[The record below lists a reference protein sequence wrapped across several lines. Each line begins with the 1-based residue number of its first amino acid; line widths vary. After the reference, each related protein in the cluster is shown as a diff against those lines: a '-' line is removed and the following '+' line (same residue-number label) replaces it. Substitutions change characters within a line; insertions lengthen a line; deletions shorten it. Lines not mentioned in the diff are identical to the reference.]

1 MKGLIQVYTGDGK
14 GKTTASIGQAI
25 RSAGA
30 GFNVCFI
37 QFFKNKKIYSSE
49 HKILKKIP
57 NIITYNFS
65 PDAPHF
71 IKTEKQKKAIQEEC
85 KRALKFIK
93 KIISSGK
100 FDLVVLDELNIA
112 LHYNIIKL
120 KEILEILSKKS
131 QKTEIII
138 TGRCAP
144 KKLKAIADLV
154 TEMKKIKHYYDKKI
168 PARRGIE
175 Y

>member
-49 HKILKKIP
+49 HKILEKIP
-57 NIITYNFS
+57 NIKVLNFC

-71 IKTEKQKKAIQEEC
+71 IKTEKQKKSIQSEC
-85 KRALKFIK
+85 EKALKSIK
-93 KIISSGK
+93 KIITSGK
-100 FDLVVLDELNIA
+100 FDLVILDELNIG
-112 LHYNIIKL
+112 LHTGLIKL
-120 KEILEILSKKS
+120 KEVLEILSKKS
-131 QKTEIII
+131 PKTEIII
-138 TGRCAP
+138 TGRYAP
-144 KKLKAIADLV
+144 KKLLAVADLV

-168 PARRGIE
+168 PARKGIE
-175 Y
+175 F

>member
-49 HKILKKIP
+49 HKILEKIP
-57 NIITYNFS
+57 NIKILNIC

-71 IKTEKQKKAIQEEC
+71 LKTEKQKNAIKNEL
-85 KRALKFIK
+85 KKALKSIK
-93 KIISSGK
+93 KITSSGK
-100 FDLVVLDELNIA
+100 FDLVILDELNIG
-112 LHYNIIKL
+112 LHYGLIKL
-120 KEILEILSKKS
+120 KELLNILSKKS
-131 QKTEIII
+131 HKTEIII
-138 TGRCAP
+138 TGRYAP
-144 KKLKAIADLV
+144 KKLLAIADLV
-154 TEMKKIKHYYDKKI
+154 TEMRKIKHYYDKKI
-168 PARRGIE
+168 PARKGIE
-175 Y
+175 F